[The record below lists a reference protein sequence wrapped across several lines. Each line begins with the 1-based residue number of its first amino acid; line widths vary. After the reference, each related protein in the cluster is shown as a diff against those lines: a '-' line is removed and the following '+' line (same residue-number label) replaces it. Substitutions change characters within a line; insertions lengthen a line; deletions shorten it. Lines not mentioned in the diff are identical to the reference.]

1 MKILLDNGHGQETAG
16 KRSPDGS
23 FREYAWAREI
33 ARRIETELRNRG
45 FDVQRIVTEE
55 NDVPLSE
62 RSRRV
67 NEICGRYGKENVIL
81 VSVHVNAAKDG
92 QWANARGWSAYT
104 SKGETKSD
112 KLANC
117 LYFAAAEALPLGT
130 KFRKDFSDGDADWEE
145 NFWILR
151 KTSCPAVL
159 TENLFMDNREDLAVL
174 NSDEGKAAIVQLH
187 VEGIIMYL
195 KQCV

>member
-33 ARRIETELRNRG
+33 AHRIETELRNRG
-45 FDVQRIVTEE
+45 FDVERIVTEE

-159 TENLFMDNREDLAVL
+159 TENLFMDNREDLAML

>member
-33 ARRIETELRNRG
+33 TRRIETELRNRG
-45 FDVQRIVTEE
+45 YDVQRIVPEE
-55 NDVPLSE
+55 QDIALTE

-67 NEICGRYGKENVIL
+67 NEVCGRYGKDNVIL
-81 VSVHVNAAKDG
+81 VSVHVNAAGNGEWKT
-92 QWANARGWSAYT
+92 ARGWSAYT
-104 SKGETKSD
+104 SKGQTKSD

-117 LYFAAAEALPLGT
+117 LYFAAAEQLPADT
-130 KFRKDFSDGDADWEE
+130 KFRKDLSDGDDDWEE

-151 KTSCPAVL
+151 KTACPAVL
-159 TENLFMDNREDLAVL
+159 TENLFMDNREDVAVL
-174 NSDEGKAAIVQLH
+174 TSEEGKRAIVNLH

-195 KQCV
+195 KQCR

>member
-159 TENLFMDNREDLAVL
+159 TENLFMDNREDLDVL

>member
-33 ARRIETELRNRG
+33 TRRIETELRNRG
-45 FDVQRIVTEE
+45 YDVQRIVPEE
-55 NDVPLSE
+55 QDIALTE

-67 NEICGRYGKENVIL
+67 NEICGRYGKDNVIL
-81 VSVHVNAAKDG
+81 VSVHVNAAGNGEWKT
-92 QWANARGWSAYT
+92 ARGWSAYT
-104 SKGETKSD
+104 SKGQTKSD

-117 LYFAAAEALPLGT
+117 LYFAAAEQLPADT
-130 KFRKDFSDGDADWEE
+130 KFRKDLSDGDDDWEE

-151 KTSCPAVL
+151 KTACPAVL
-159 TENLFMDNREDLAVL
+159 TENLFMDNREDVAVL
-174 NSDEGKAAIVQLH
+174 TSEEGKRAIVNLH

-195 KQCV
+195 KQCR

>member
-23 FREYAWAREI
+23 FREYAWTREI
-33 ARRIETELRNRG
+33 ARRIETELKNRG
-45 FDVQRIVTEE
+45 YDVQRIVPEE
-55 NDVPLSE
+55 QDIALSE

-67 NEICGRYGKENVIL
+67 NEICGRYGKDNVIL
-81 VSVHVNAAKDG
+81 ISVHVNAAGCGEWKS
-92 QWANARGWSAYT
+92 ARGWSAYT
-104 SKGETKSD
+104 SVGTTKSD
-112 KLANC
+112 RLANC

-130 KFRKDFSDGDADWEE
+130 KFRKDTSDGDADWEE
-145 NFWILR
+145 NFWILK

-159 TENLFMDNREDLAVL
+159 TENLFMDNKEDLAIL
-174 NSDEGKAAIVQLH
+174 ISEEGKGAIVKAH

>member
-104 SKGETKSD
+104 SKGKTKSD

>member
-33 ARRIETELRNRG
+33 ARRIETELINRG
-45 FDVQRIVTEE
+45 YDVQRIVPEE

-92 QWANARGWSAYT
+92 QWANARGWTAYT
-104 SKGETKSD
+104 SKGETMSD

-117 LYFAAAEALPLGT
+117 LYFAAEALPLGT
-130 KFRKDFSDGDADWEE
+130 KFRKDISDGDADWEE

-159 TENLFMDNREDLAVL
+159 TENLFMDNKEDLSVL
-174 NSDEGKAAIVQLH
+174 NSDEGKAAIVKLH
-187 VEGIIMYL
+187 VEGITMYL

>member
-33 ARRIETELRNRG
+33 TRRIETELRNRG
-45 FDVQRIVTEE
+45 YDVQRIVPEE
-55 NDVPLSE
+55 QDIALTE

-67 NEICGRYGKENVIL
+67 NEICGRYGKDNVIL
-81 VSVHVNAAKDG
+81 VSVHVNAAGNGEWKT
-92 QWANARGWSAYT
+92 ARGWSAYT
-104 SKGETKSD
+104 SKGQTKSD

-117 LYFAAAEALPLGT
+117 LYFAAAEQLPADT
-130 KFRKDFSDGDADWEE
+130 KFRKDLSDGDDDWEE

-151 KTSCPAVL
+151 KTACSAVL
-159 TENLFMDNREDLAVL
+159 TENLFMDNREDVAVL
-174 NSDEGKAAIVQLH
+174 TSEEGKRAIVNLH

-195 KQCV
+195 KQCR

>member
-1 MKILLDNGHGQETAG
+1 MKILLDNGHGQETKG

-45 FDVQRIVTEE
+45 YDVQRIVPEE
-55 NDVPLSE
+55 TDVPLQE

-67 NEICGRYGKENVIL
+67 NEICGRYGKDNVIL
-81 VSVHVNAAKDG
+81 VSVHVNAAGSGEWKT
-92 QWANARGWSAYT
+92 ARGWSAYT
-104 SKGETKSD
+104 SRGKTKSD
-112 KLANC
+112 ALANC
-117 LYFAAAEALPLGT
+117 LYFAAAEAMPKNT

-145 NFWILR
+145 DFWILR
-151 KTSCPAVL
+151 KTACPAVL

-174 NSDEGKAAIVQLH
+174 NSEEGKAAVVQLH

-195 KQCV
+195 KEC

>member
-104 SKGETKSD
+104 SNGETKSD

>member
-33 ARRIETELRNRG
+33 TRRIETELRNRG

>member
-33 ARRIETELRNRG
+33 ARRIETELHNRG

-130 KFRKDFSDGDADWEE
+130 KFRKDLSDGDADWEE

>member
-1 MKILLDNGHGQETAG
+1 MKILLDNGHGQETTG

-33 ARRIETELRNRG
+33 ARRIETELINRG
-45 FDVQRIVTEE
+45 YDVQRIVPEE

-104 SKGETKSD
+104 SKGETMSD

-159 TENLFMDNREDLAVL
+159 TENLFMDNKEDLSVL
-174 NSDEGKAAIVQLH
+174 NSDEGKAAIVKLH
-187 VEGIIMYL
+187 VEGITMYL